1 MQLTNILRDVGED
14 YQRGRIYLP
23 SKLLAHYQLNPTDLH
38 GPIPSANFIRLW
50 EHEAQI
56 AMNKTR
62 NHLSNQP

>member
-38 GPIPSANFIRLW
+38 GPIPSANFIRLQVT
-50 EHEAQI
+50 AG
-56 AMNKTR
+56 R
-62 NHLSNQP
+62 LP